1 MSLINMKKLLFLVAL
16 VALISVSCKK
26 TLTPEQ
32 NLAAAI
38 SKVQANDAA
47 QVATDVEKI
56 KKYITDNKLTATATP
71 EGIYYVTEEAG
82 LGVDF
87 PTVSSSVLARYKG
100 YLLDGTVFDQSTS
113 AITFNLQQ
121 VIVGWTIGMQKFKR
135 RSKGK
140 LLIPSPYGYGGN
152 AQGSKIPANSVL
164 IFDIELTDFN

>member
-1 MSLINMKKLLFLVAL
+1 MKKLFFLVAL
-16 VALISVSCKK
+16 FAFISVSCKK

-32 NLAAAI
+32 NLAEAI
-38 SKVQANDAA
+38 KKVQANDAA

-82 LGVDF
+82 LGVDY
-87 PTVSSSVLARYKG
+87 PRVNSSVLARYKG
-100 YLLDGTVFDQSTS
+100 YLLDGNVFDDSKGAAVS
-113 AITFNLQQ
+113 FNLQQ
-121 VIVGWTIGMQKFKR
+121 VIVGWTIGMQKFKK

-152 AQGSKIPANSVL
+152 AQGKIPANSVL